1 MSASLGKGLVIA
13 RVNSCPGKEDDHAP
27 GYTTVDFR
35 KGQIAQSL
43 NESDVLPFHDI
54 LDAKMV
60 NAALA
65 SAGVTFKERIYT
77 LFVTLS
83 MFLSQVLDPDHSCR
97 AAVARLI
104 VWLAVNHRK
113 PCSPETNSYCDA
125 RQRLPLEVIVELV
138 HQTAH
143 KIEAGASDQ
152 WLWKGRRTS
161 LIDGSTSSMPDTP
174 ENQRAFPQANTQ
186 GIGLGFPVMRY
197 VALISLA
204 TGVVRDLALGP
215 YKGKETGET
224 ALFRTLLDGLERGE
238 IVLGDRY
245 FASYF
250 MIAEL
255 LLRGVDGLFRMHQR
269 RKFDFRGG
277 RPLGF
282 EDHVVTWTKPARP
295 KWMDEE
301 TYAQIPNQMEIR
313 ELRFKVQR
321 PGFRVNELVLV
332 TTMLDAEE
340 YTKEEL
346 ADLFLQRWNIEL
358 DLRSIK
364 DVLQMDVLRC
374 KTPEMVEKEI
384 WIHLLAYNLIRGMAA
399 KAAEAHDKQPRL
411 ISFKG
416 TLQTMTAFQEALRW
430 ALPPDRQRLV
440 AGRLRAIAHH
450 AVGDRPGRV
459 EPRANKRRPKCQ
471 KLLMELRKQARKR
484 LMQAA

>member
-1 MSASLGKGLVIA
+1 MPQATRRWISEKVKSL
-13 RVNSCPGKEDDHAP
+13 P
-27 GYTTVDFR
+27 
-35 KGQIAQSL
+35 QS
-43 NESDVLPFHDI
+43 NVLPFSDI
-54 LDAKMV
+54 LDAEMV
-60 NAALA
+60 NSALA
-65 SAGVTFKERIYT
+65 SAGVTFKERIDT
-77 LFVTLS
+77 PFVTLC
-83 MFLSQVLDPDHSCR
+83 MFLSQVLGPDHSCR
-97 AAVARLI
+97 VVVARLI
-104 VWLAVNHRK
+104 VWLVVNHRK

-138 HQTAH
+138 HQTAR
-143 KIEAGASDQ
+143 KIEAGASDE
-152 WLWKGRRTS
+152 WLWKGRRAS
-161 LIDGSTSSMPDTP
+161 IIDGSTSSMPNTP

-186 GIGLGFPVMRY
+186 GIGLGFPVPRY

-215 YKGKETGET
+215 YKVKETGET
-224 ALFRTLLDGLERGE
+224 ALFRTPLDGLESGE
-238 IVLGDRY
+238 IVLEDRC

-255 LLRGVDGLFRMHQR
+255 LPRGVDGLFRMHQR

-277 RPLGF
+277 RQLGF

-295 KWMDEE
+295 EWMDEE
-301 TYAQIPNQMEIR
+301 TYAQMPNQMEIR

-321 PGFRVNELVLV
+321 PGFRVNALVLV
-332 TTMLDAEE
+332 TTMLDEEE

-384 WIHLLAYNLIRGMAA
+384 WIHLLACNLIRGVAA
-399 KAAEAHDKQPRL
+399 KAAGAHDKQPRL

-430 ALPPDRQRLV
+430 APPADRQRLV
-440 AGRLRAIAHH
+440 AKMLRAIAQH

-459 EPRANKRRPKCQ
+459 EPRATSADRNVRNFLWNPDVRRASDCW
-471 KLLMELRKQARKR
+471 RR
-484 LMQAA
+484 LKG